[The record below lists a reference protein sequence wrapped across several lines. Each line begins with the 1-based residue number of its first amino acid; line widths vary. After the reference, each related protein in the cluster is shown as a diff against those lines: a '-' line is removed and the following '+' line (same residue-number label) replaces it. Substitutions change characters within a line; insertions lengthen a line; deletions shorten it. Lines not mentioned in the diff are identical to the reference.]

1 MKFIGRMRN
10 AASSWHSHIKERHIH
25 KIFSP
30 CFRKVKNGTSVIKNI
45 TDGFHHILPSRFQ
58 LEEKRQCLTAIV
70 KGIIIY
76 KETDGDGHV
85 YLRPFLQFLLFSF
98 QFGQPGNIE

>member
-1 MKFIGRMRN
+1 MF
-10 AASSWHSHIKERHIH
+10 
-25 KIFSP
+25 P
-30 CFRKVKNGTSVIKNI
+30 KVKNGTSVIKNRI

-58 LEEKRQCLTAIV
+58 LEEKAMPDCHC

-85 YLRPFLQFLLFSF
+85 YLRPFLQFLLLVSSLA
-98 QFGQPGNIE
+98 NRET